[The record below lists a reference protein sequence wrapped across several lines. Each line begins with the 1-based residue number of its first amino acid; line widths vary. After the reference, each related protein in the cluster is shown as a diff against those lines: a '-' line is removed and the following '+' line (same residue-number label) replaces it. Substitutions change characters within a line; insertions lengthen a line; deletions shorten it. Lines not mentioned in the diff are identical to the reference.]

1 MGSKTIKTMLSGM
14 ATRFRA
20 TRALS
25 LLLYFAGRF
34 QESSGVVRFPEL
46 TSQVLERVIQY
57 LHHRRKYLESPVP
70 VPEFDISNEEAL
82 ELIMAANFLDC

>member
-1 MGSKTIKTMLSGM
+1 MVKCTWP
-14 ATRFRA
+14 
-20 TRALS
+20 S
-25 LLLYFAGRF
+25 LQRRTNRDGIGRF
-34 QESSGVVRFPEL
+34 QESSGIVRFPEL
-46 TSQVLERVIQY
+46 TAQVLERVIQY